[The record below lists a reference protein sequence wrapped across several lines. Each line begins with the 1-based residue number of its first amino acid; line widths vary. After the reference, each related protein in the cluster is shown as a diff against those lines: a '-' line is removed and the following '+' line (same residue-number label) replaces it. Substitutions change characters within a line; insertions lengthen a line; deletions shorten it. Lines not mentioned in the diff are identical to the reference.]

1 MRPSGTRLR
10 LAFMGTPDFAV
21 PALAALIEA
30 GHDVATVYSQPPR
43 PAGRGHK
50 LQPSPVHMFA
60 ESRSLA
66 VRTPVSLRS
75 PEALADFV
83 ALGLDVAVVVAYGL
97 ILPKAIL
104 ATPRLGCLNV
114 HASLLPRW
122 RGAAPIQRA
131 ILAGDTE
138 TGITI
143 MQMDEGLD
151 TGPMLL
157 QERTPIGADDT
168 GATLHDRLSE
178 MGAEAIV
185 AALDGLAAGRL
196 TPAPQ
201 PAEGVTYA
209 AKLTRE
215 EARLDWSKPAA
226 ALERQVRAFDPW
238 PGAWFEI
245 GNERVRVLKARIG
258 GAVSAAPGT
267 VRDGTLSVAC
277 GDGIALDLVEVQRA
291 GRKAMSAAEFLRGF
305 PLPGAT
311 VLP

>member
-1 MRPSGTRLR
+1 
-10 LAFMGTPDFAV
+10 MGTPDFAV

-30 GHDVATVYSQPPR
+30 GHDIASVYSQPPR

-50 LQPSPVHMFA
+50 LQPSPVHLFA

-66 VRTPVSLRS
+66 VRTPASLQS
-75 PEALADFV
+75 PDVQADFV
-83 ALGLDVAVVVAYGL
+83 ALGVDAAVVVAYGL

-104 ATPRLGCLNV
+104 ATPRLGCLNI

-131 ILAGDTE
+131 ILAGDAE

-157 QERTPIGADDT
+157 QECVPITSSDT
-168 GATLHDRLSE
+168 GETLHDRLAE
-178 MGAEAIV
+178 TGARLILE
-185 AALDGLAAGRL
+185 ALDGLAAGRL
-196 TPAPQ
+196 KAVAQ
-201 PAEGVTYA
+201 PAKGVTYA
-209 AKLTRE
+209 AKLTRD
-215 EARLDWSKPAA
+215 EARLDWRKPAA

-238 PGAWFEI
+238 PGAWLEI
-245 GNERVRVLKARIG
+245 AGERVRVLQARVG
-258 GAVSAAPGT
+258 GACKAMPGS
-267 VRDGTLSVAC
+267 VRPGSLVVAC
-277 GDGIALDLVEVQRA
+277 GDGVGLELLQVQRA
-291 GRKAMSAAEFLRGF
+291 GRKVMSAAEFLRGF
-305 PLPGAT
+305 PLPPGT

>member
-1 MRPSGTRLR
+1 VKLKLDENVGRRCIDL
-10 LAFMGTPDFAV
+10 LVA
-21 PALAALIEA
+21 A

-66 VRTPVSLRS
+66 VRTPASLRS
-75 PEALADFV
+75 PDIQADFV
-83 ALGLDVAVVVAYGL
+83 ALGVDAAVVVAYGL

-104 ATPRLGCLNV
+104 STPRLGCLNI

-131 ILAGDTE
+131 ILAGDAE

-157 QERTPIGADDT
+157 QERTPIGADET
-168 GATLHDRLSE
+168 GATLHDRLAA
-178 MGAEAIV
+178 MGAHMIV
-185 AALDGLAAGRL
+185 AALDGLAKGKL
-196 TPAPQ
+196 SPTPQ
-201 PAEGVTYA
+201 PADGATYA

-215 EARLDWSKPAA
+215 EARLDWRQPAA

-245 GNERVRVLKARIG
+245 PGESGPERVRVLKARIG
-258 GAVSAAPGT
+258 GKVAATPGAVLE
-267 VRDGTLSVAC
+267 GTLSVAC
-277 GDGIALDLVEVQRA
+277 GDGMSLDLVEVQRA
-291 GRKAMSAAEFLRGF
+291 GRKPMGAAEFLRGF
-305 PLPGAT
+305 ALPAAT
-311 VLP
+311 VLA

>member
-1 MRPSGTRLR
+1 
-10 LAFMGTPDFAV
+10 MGTPDFAV
-21 PALAALIEA
+21 PALAALVEA

-66 VRTPVSLRS
+66 VRTPASLRS
-75 PEALADFV
+75 PEAQADFV
-83 ALGLDVAVVVAYGL
+83 ALGVDVAVVVAYGL

-104 ATPRLGCLNV
+104 ATPRLGCLNI

-143 MQMDEGLD
+143 MQIDEGLD
-151 TGPMLL
+151 TGAMLL
-157 QERTPIGADDT
+157 QERTAIGAEDT

-178 MGAEAIV
+178 MGARLIV
-185 AALDGLAAGRL
+185 VALDGLAAGKL
-196 TPAPQ
+196 EPTPQ
-201 PAEGVTYA
+201 PAAGVTYA
-209 AKLTRE
+209 SKLTRE

-245 GNERVRVLKARIG
+245 GNERVRVLKARL
-258 GAVSAAPGT
+258 GAAFAAAPGT
-267 VRDGTLSVAC
+267 LRSGSLSVAC
-277 GDGIALDLVEVQRA
+277 GDGLALDLVEVQRA
-291 GRKAMSAAEFLRGF
+291 GRKAMGAAEFLRGF
-305 PLPGAT
+305 PLPEPS

>member
-1 MRPSGTRLR
+1 
-10 LAFMGTPDFAV
+10 MGTPDFAV
-21 PALAALIEA
+21 PALAALLEA
-30 GHDVATVYSQPPR
+30 GYDVATVYSQPPR

-50 LQPSPVHMFA
+50 LQPSPVHLFA

-75 PEALADFV
+75 PEAQADFV

-97 ILPKAIL
+97 ILPKPIL
-104 ATPRLGCLNV
+104 SAPRLGCLNI

-131 ILAGDTE
+131 ILAGDPE

-151 TGPMLL
+151 TGAMLL
-157 QERTPIGADDT
+157 QERMAIGAGDT
-168 GATLHDRLSE
+168 GATLHDRLSA
-178 MGAEAIV
+178 MGAAAIV
-185 AALDGLAAGRL
+185 AALDGLAAGKIEP
-196 TPAPQ
+196 TPQ

-215 EARLDWSKPAA
+215 EARLDWRKPAA

-238 PGAWFEI
+238 PGAWFEVA
-245 GNERVRVLKARIG
+245 GGTGPERVRVLKARVG
-258 GAVSAAPGT
+258 GKVSAAPGT
-267 VRDGTLSVAC
+267 VRNDALSVAC
-277 GDGIALDLVEVQRA
+277 GDGLALDLIEVQRA

-305 PLPGAT
+305 PLPEAA
-311 VLP
+311 VLA